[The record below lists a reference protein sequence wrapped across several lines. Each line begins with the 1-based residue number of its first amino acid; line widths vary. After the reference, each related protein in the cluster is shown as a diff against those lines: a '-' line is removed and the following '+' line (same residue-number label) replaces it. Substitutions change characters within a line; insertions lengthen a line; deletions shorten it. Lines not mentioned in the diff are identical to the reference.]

1 MAYPKGGRA
10 DKYGNRFEY
19 NWAIFELQNVS
30 TSAKNYDK
38 VIKMLN
44 VQTKCSLKKLTEL
57 GN

>member
-1 MAYPKGGRA
+1 MYVALDNTQDMDNIMGKLNSGTGFKVYKK
-10 DKYGNRFEY
+10 D

-44 VQTKCSLKKLTEL
+44 V
-57 GN
+57 